1 MKFKHL
7 NVPSHWEHY
16 WTRYPEGYT
25 ILEALIS
32 WVSQVDDMVDNVNDW
47 NTYLDEFVKTF
58 DKELQ
63 TTVFNIL
70 TDWDE
75 SGFLADII
83 NEATNERIDV
93 VEENMTDLDNKKIDK
108 GNASVTDINKNL
120 GKFDQTYMSDEFLQ
134 QITGNTPI
142 NTTPAD
148 KSITTVKLA
157 DESVTNQKLSDDL
170 LNRLN
175 YLDFTF
181 TEGSFINNVGET
193 GLGPAYAY
201 TNLID
206 IAKGEEVEIMA
217 GGTANVAVI
226 AEYDTS
232 GNFVRT
238 IQQGQGFLATY
249 TFRANANTKIRIT
262 NSTSYL
268 PHELVYVRKT
278 NLVEDSSITQYQ
290 LSDLVKKQVGFIP
303 TQYIFGEFI
312 ASSSHASGAGAIGY
326 GVTYM
331 RSEPFMLR
339 AGETLKTNA
348 VSSASTLLLAVVDE
362 DGNYIRDA
370 IVGSASTAIKS
381 YTATSDEYL
390 ILTNNRANVPFDEF
404 YVTYGE
410 RDSQTP
416 TVVTNTGGYTPRR
429 PMVNF
434 IFDDG
439 TNTDSVVA
447 NAFEAR
453 GLRCG
458 FAIPSNV
465 GLSNHLPL
473 QEKGF
478 EIISHSVDGTG
489 FNTSGLTN
497 TRQRMKQS
505 KNTLQ
510 NAGATIQGWV
520 TPSSQMREEYISD
533 LKGFYNYGFTQYL
546 GVWTPDSAETPYDT
560 ITTDTYHLKRMSAES
575 STIADCKT
583 AIDETIANN
592 GLLSFY
598 GHNLRADR
606 LTESELNEL
615 LDYIVLLVDDGKIIC
630 ETPYNAI
637 SDYYKV
643 RREDIG

>member
-25 ILEALIS
+25 VLEALIS

-47 NTYLDEFVKTF
+47 NTYLDEFVNTF
-58 DKELQ
+58 DTELQ

-70 TDWDE
+70 TDWDK

-93 VEENMTDLDNKKIDK
+93 VEANMISLDNKKIDK
-108 GNASVTDINKNL
+108 GNASVNDINKNL
-120 GKFDQTYMSDEFLQ
+120 GKFDQTYMSDDFLQ
-134 QITGNTPI
+134 QIAGSTPI
-142 NTTPAD
+142 NATPAD

-157 DESVTNQKLSDDL
+157 DESVTSQKLVDDL
-170 LNRLN
+170 LNRIN

-181 TEGSFINNVGET
+181 TDGSFISSVGVV
-193 GLGPAYAY
+193 GAGPAYAY
-201 TNLID
+201 TSLID
-206 IAKGEEVEIMA
+206 ISKGEEVEIMA

-226 AEYDTS
+226 SEYDNS
-232 GNFVRT
+232 ENFVRT
-238 IQQGQGFLATY
+238 IQQGQGYLGTY
-249 TFRANANTKIRIT
+249 TFRANENTKIRIT
-262 NSTSYL
+262 NSTAYL

-278 NLVEDSSITQYQ
+278 NLVNDSSITQYQ

-312 ASSSHASGAGAIGY
+312 ASSLHASGAGSIGL
-326 GVTYM
+326 GGTYM
-331 RSEPFMLR
+331 RSDPFMLR
-339 AGETLKTNA
+339 AGETLTTNA
-348 VSSASTLLLAVVDE
+348 VSSAATLLLAVVDE
-362 DGNYIRDA
+362 EGNYIRDA
-370 IVGSASTAIKS
+370 IVGSSSTAVKS
-381 YTATSDEYL
+381 YTATTDEYL
-390 ILTNNRANVPFDEF
+390 ILTNNRADVAFEDL
-404 YVTYGE
+404 YVTYGK
-410 RDSQTP
+410 RDNQTP

-429 PMVNF
+429 PTVNF

-465 GLSNHLPL
+465 GLSNHLNL

-489 FNTSGLTN
+489 FNEAGLTN

-520 TPSSQMREEYISD
+520 TPSSQMREEYIGD
-533 LKGFYNYGFTQYL
+533 LKGFYNYGYTQYL
-546 GVWTPDSAETPYDT
+546 GVWSPDSAETPYDT
-560 ITTDTYHLKRMSAES
+560 LSTDIYHLKRMSAET

-598 GHNLRADR
+598 AHDLRSDR
-606 LTESELNEL
+606 MTEGELNEL
-615 LDYIVLLVDDGKIIC
+615 LDYVVSLVDDGRIVC

-637 SDYYKV
+637 SDYYSV
-643 RREDIG
+643 RIEDVI